1 MNLKICIVM
10 KSLGIIGYP
19 ILFVILIWLIF
30 WIEFRFNVDLK
41 SFGIQPRKIEGIYGI
56 MLSPFLH
63 LSLEHLIN
71 NSIPLFL
78 LSSAIFFF
86 YRNISW
92 KIIFLGIFLS
102 GLLTWIIGRDS
113 THIGASGLIY
123 VLISFIFFKGIISKN
138 FNLMA
143 LSLIV
148 VFIYGGTIWYIFPIK
163 ENISWEGHLSGF
175 IVGIILALLFK
186 KNIPINKVYKW
197 ENENYDTTDDPFLK
211 QFDSDGNFIENDEL

>member
-1 MNLKICIVM
+1 MNNNFNYYTGV
-10 KSLGIIGYP
+10 IGYP

-30 WIEFRFNVDLK
+30 WVEFRFNIDLK
-41 SFGIQPRKIEGIYGI
+41 SFGIQPRKLEGISGI
-56 MLSPFLH
+56 IFSPFLH
-63 LSLEHLIN
+63 SSLEHLFN

-86 YRNISW
+86 YRTISW
-92 KIIFLGIFLS
+92 KIIFFGVLLS

-163 ENISWEGHLSGF
+163 SNMSWEGHLSGF
-175 IVGIILALLFK
+175 IIGILLALLFK
-186 KNIPINKVYKW
+186 KNTPINKVYKW
-197 ENENYDTTDDPFLK
+197 ENEDYDNTDDPFLN
-211 QFDSDGNFIENDEL
+211 QFDKDGNFIEKEEL

>member
-1 MNLKICIVM
+1 MNNNFKYHT
-10 KSLGIIGYP
+10 GIIGYP

-86 YRNISW
+86 YRTISW

-102 GLLTWIIGRDS
+102 GFLTWIIGRDS

-163 ENISWEGHLSGF
+163 DNMSWEGHLSGF
-175 IVGIILALLFK
+175 LVGILLAFVFK
-186 KNIPINKVYKW
+186 KNIPVNKTYNW
-197 ENENYDTTDDPFLK
+197 QNENYDTTDDPFLQ
-211 QFDSDGNFIENDEL
+211 QFDKDGNFIENDDL

>member
-1 MNLKICIVM
+1 MNNNFKYHT
-10 KSLGIIGYP
+10 GIIGYP

-86 YRNISW
+86 YRTISW

-163 ENISWEGHLSGF
+163 DNMSWEGHLSGF
-175 IVGIILALLFK
+175 LVGILLAFVFK
-186 KNIPINKVYKW
+186 KNIPVNKTYNW
-197 ENENYDTTDDPFLK
+197 QNENYDTTDDPFLQ
-211 QFDSDGNFIENDEL
+211 QFDKDGNFIENDDL

>member
-1 MNLKICIVM
+1 MNNNFNYYTGV
-10 KSLGIIGYP
+10 IGYP

-30 WIEFRFNVDLK
+30 WVEFRFNVDLK
-41 SFGIQPRKIEGIYGI
+41 SFGIQPRKIEGISGI
-56 MLSPFLH
+56 IFSPFLH
-63 LSLEHLIN
+63 SSLEHLFN

-148 VFIYGGTIWYIFPIK
+148 VFIYGGTIWYVFPIK
-163 ENISWEGHLSGF
+163 NNMSWEGHLSGF
-175 IVGIILALLFK
+175 MIGVLLALLFK
-186 KNIPINKVYKW
+186 KNTPVNKVYKW
-197 ENENYDTTDDPFLK
+197 ENEDYDNTDDPFLK
-211 QFDSDGNFIENDEL
+211 QFDEDGNFIENDEL

>member
-1 MNLKICIVM
+1 MGCLWV
-10 KSLGIIGYP
+10 
-19 ILFVILIWLIF
+19 
-30 WIEFRFNVDLK
+30 EFRFNVDLK
-41 SFGIQPRKIEGIYGI
+41 SFGIQPRKLEGISGI
-56 MLSPFLH
+56 IFSPFLH
-63 LSLEHLIN
+63 SSLEHLFN

-86 YRNISW
+86 YRTISW

-148 VFIYGGTIWYIFPIK
+148 VFIYGGTIWYVFPIK
-163 ENISWEGHLSGF
+163 NNMSWEGHLSGF
-175 IVGIILALLFK
+175 MIGVLLALLFK
-186 KNIPINKVYKW
+186 KNTPVNKVYKW
-197 ENENYDTTDDPFLK
+197 ENEDYDNTDDPFLN
-211 QFDSDGNFIENDEL
+211 QFDKDGNFIEKDEL

>member
-1 MNLKICIVM
+1 MNNNFNYYRGV
-10 KSLGIIGYP
+10 IGYP

-30 WIEFRFNVDLK
+30 WVEFRFNIDLK
-41 SFGIQPRKIEGIYGI
+41 SFGIQPRKLEGISGI
-56 MLSPFLH
+56 IFSPFLH
-63 LSLEHLIN
+63 SSLEHLFN

-86 YRNISW
+86 YRTISW
-92 KIIFLGIFLS
+92 KIIFLGILLS

-163 ENISWEGHLSGF
+163 SNMSWEGHLSGF
-175 IVGIILALLFK
+175 IIGILLALLFK
-186 KNIPINKVYKW
+186 KNTPINKVYKW
-197 ENENYDTTDDPFLK
+197 ENEDYDNTDDPFLN
-211 QFDSDGNFIENDEL
+211 QFDKDGNFIEKEDL

>member
-1 MNLKICIVM
+1 MNNNFNYYTGV
-10 KSLGIIGYP
+10 IGYP

-30 WIEFRFNVDLK
+30 WVEFRFNVDLK
-41 SFGIQPRKIEGIYGI
+41 SFGIQPRKIEGISGI
-56 MLSPFLH
+56 IFSPFLH
-63 LSLEHLIN
+63 SSLEHLFN

-86 YRNISW
+86 YRTISW

-148 VFIYGGTIWYIFPIK
+148 VFIYGGTIWYVFPIK
-163 ENISWEGHLSGF
+163 NNMSWEGHLSGF
-175 IVGIILALLFK
+175 MIGVLLALLFK
-186 KNIPINKVYKW
+186 KNNPVNKVYKW
-197 ENENYDTTDDPFLK
+197 ENEDYDNTDDPFLK
-211 QFDSDGNFIENDEL
+211 QFDEDGNFIENDEL

>member
-1 MNLKICIVM
+1 MNNNFNYYTGV
-10 KSLGIIGYP
+10 IGYP

-30 WIEFRFNVDLK
+30 WVEFRFNVDLK
-41 SFGIQPRKIEGIYGI
+41 SFGIQPRKLEGISGI
-56 MLSPFLH
+56 IFSPFLH
-63 LSLEHLIN
+63 SSLEHLFN

-148 VFIYGGTIWYIFPIK
+148 VFIYGGTIWYVFPIK
-163 ENISWEGHLSGF
+163 NNMSWEGHLSGF
-175 IVGIILALLFK
+175 MIGVLLALLFK
-186 KNIPINKVYKW
+186 KNTPVNKVYKW
-197 ENENYDTTDDPFLK
+197 ENEDYDNTDDPFLK
-211 QFDSDGNFIENDEL
+211 QFDEDGNFIENDEL

>member
-1 MNLKICIVM
+1 MNNNFNYYTGV
-10 KSLGIIGYP
+10 IGYP

-30 WIEFRFNVDLK
+30 WVEFRFNVDLK
-41 SFGIQPRKIEGIYGI
+41 SFGIQPRKLEGISGI
-56 MLSPFLH
+56 IFSPFLH
-63 LSLEHLIN
+63 SSLEHLFN

-86 YRNISW
+86 YRTISW

-148 VFIYGGTIWYIFPIK
+148 VFIYGGTIWYVFPIK
-163 ENISWEGHLSGF
+163 NNMSWEGHLSGF
-175 IVGIILALLFK
+175 MIGVLLALLFK
-186 KNIPINKVYKW
+186 KNNPVNKVYKW
-197 ENENYDTTDDPFLK
+197 ENEDYDNTDDPFLK
-211 QFDSDGNFIENDEL
+211 QFDEDGNFIENDEL

>member
-1 MNLKICIVM
+1 
-10 KSLGIIGYP
+10 
-19 ILFVILIWLIF
+19 
-30 WIEFRFNVDLK
+30 
-41 SFGIQPRKIEGIYGI
+41 

-113 THIGASGLIY
+113 IHIGASGLIY

>member
-1 MNLKICIVM
+1 MNNNFKYHT
-10 KSLGIIGYP
+10 GIIGYP

-41 SFGIQPRKIEGIYGI
+41 SFGIQPRKIDGIYGI

-86 YRNISW
+86 YRTISW

>member
-1 MNLKICIVM
+1 MNNNFNYYTGV
-10 KSLGIIGYP
+10 IGYP

-30 WIEFRFNVDLK
+30 WVEFRFNVDLK
-41 SFGIQPRKIEGIYGI
+41 SFGIQPRKIEGISGI
-56 MLSPFLH
+56 IFSPFLH
-63 LSLEHLIN
+63 SSLEHLFN

-86 YRNISW
+86 YRTISW

-148 VFIYGGTIWYIFPIK
+148 VFIYGGTIWYVFPIK
-163 ENISWEGHLSGF
+163 NNMSWEGHLSGF
-175 IVGIILALLFK
+175 MIGVLLALLFK
-186 KNIPINKVYKW
+186 KNTPVNKVYKW
-197 ENENYDTTDDPFLK
+197 ENEDYDNTDDPFLK
-211 QFDSDGNFIENDEL
+211 QFDEDGNFIENDEL

>member
-1 MNLKICIVM
+1 MNNNFKYHT
-10 KSLGIIGYP
+10 GIIGYP

-86 YRNISW
+86 YRTISW

-163 ENISWEGHLSGF
+163 DNISWEGHLSGF

>member
-1 MNLKICIVM
+1 MNNNFNYYTGV
-10 KSLGIIGYP
+10 IGYP

-30 WIEFRFNVDLK
+30 WLEFRFNIDLK
-41 SFGIQPRKIEGIYGI
+41 SFGIQPRTLEGLSGI
-56 MLSPFLH
+56 IFSPFLH
-63 LSLEHLIN
+63 SSLEHLFN

-86 YRNISW
+86 YRTISW
-92 KIIFLGIFLS
+92 KIIFLGILLS

-163 ENISWEGHLSGF
+163 SNMSWEGHLSGF
-175 IVGIILALLFK
+175 IIGILLALLFK
-186 KNIPINKVYKW
+186 KNTPINKVYKW
-197 ENENYDTTDDPFLK
+197 ENEDYDNTDDPFLN
-211 QFDSDGNFIENDEL
+211 QFDKDGNFIEKEDL

>member
-1 MNLKICIVM
+1 MNNNFKYHT
-10 KSLGIIGYP
+10 GIIGYP

-197 ENENYDTTDDPFLK
+197 ENENYDTTDDPFLQ
-211 QFDSDGNFIENDEL
+211 QFDKDGNFIENDDL

>member
-1 MNLKICIVM
+1 MNNNFKYHT
-10 KSLGIIGYP
+10 GIIGYP

-86 YRNISW
+86 YRTISW

-113 THIGASGLIY
+113 IHIGASGLIY

>member
-1 MNLKICIVM
+1 MNNNFNYYTGV
-10 KSLGIIGYP
+10 IGYP

-30 WIEFRFNVDLK
+30 WVEFRFNVDLK
-41 SFGIQPRKIEGIYGI
+41 SFGIQPRKIEGISGI
-56 MLSPFLH
+56 IFSPFLH
-63 LSLEHLIN
+63 SSLEHLFN

-148 VFIYGGTIWYIFPIK
+148 VFIYGGTIWYVFPIK
-163 ENISWEGHLSGF
+163 NNMSWEGHLSGF
-175 IVGIILALLFK
+175 MIGVLLALLFK
-186 KNIPINKVYKW
+186 KNTPVNKVYKW
-197 ENENYDTTDDPFLK
+197 ENEDYDNTNDPFLN
-211 QFDSDGNFIENDEL
+211 QFDKDGNFIEKDEL

>member
-1 MNLKICIVM
+1 MNNNFNYYTGV
-10 KSLGIIGYP
+10 IGYP

-30 WIEFRFNVDLK
+30 WVEFRFNIDLK
-41 SFGIQPRKIEGIYGI
+41 SFGIQPRTLEGLSGI
-56 MLSPFLH
+56 IFSPFLH
-63 LSLEHLIN
+63 SSLEHLFN

-86 YRNISW
+86 YRTISW
-92 KIIFLGIFLS
+92 KIIFLGILLS

-163 ENISWEGHLSGF
+163 SNMSWEGHLSGF
-175 IVGIILALLFK
+175 IIGILLALLFK
-186 KNIPINKVYKW
+186 KHTPINKVYKW
-197 ENENYDTTDDPFLK
+197 ENEDYDNTDDPFLN
-211 QFDSDGNFIENDEL
+211 QFDKDGNFIEKEEL

>member
-1 MNLKICIVM
+1 MNNNFKYHT
-10 KSLGIIGYP
+10 GIIGYP

-86 YRNISW
+86 YRTISW

-211 QFDSDGNFIENDEL
+211 QFDRDGNFIVSDEL

>member
-1 MNLKICIVM
+1 MNNNFKYHT
-10 KSLGIIGYP
+10 GIIGYP

-211 QFDSDGNFIENDEL
+211 QFDSDGNFIENDKL